1 MEEEEK
7 NSSDGD
13 YAFDVEATPELKAP
27 HQENDSSNVFQDL
40 TVDGDDEIAEPDKS
54 SCSSFAEEGDT
65 TESPQKEAVPEV
77 DDEDIDLD
85 QGQDQDPKKI
95 YGDTAPNTPSQLS
108 ETQATGAKQESEKN
122 GTPTKSDSHGKGQDT
137 DVFDTLSQDDAST
150 NRDATKTSS
159 RPAAVAQVEDS
170 SPESTARHEAEE
182 EDENSRIEH
191 VPGQQPS
198 NRTASERSL
207 SEKDE
212 ETPPDT
218 PQKKSPARASS
229 TSSSYC
235 SNTASN
241 TDPKEPTATSAVG
254 ESVSE
259 GQVQGPEN
267 GVATDK
273 KEDKNDDSGKR
284 GSILDKQI
292 PSASSSSRSK
302 ASSSVDAKN
311 PEVDTANKRE
321 TDPNENE
328 EASESGMRENGVS
341 NMKDDGSIAEETP
354 IAKVEEDA
362 KENGR
367 RESVLDKDVASS
379 ASSYSCEAP
388 ADDKAQDGTAAN
400 KTHSEDASEAQG
412 GQGERVS
419 NGNGGNEE
427 EARDRRESV
436 LDKEMPTD
444 SESDSSYT
452 SDSEASGEQTP
463 MSTQRTAAETVPVGV
478 VLPGDP
484 HHSEKVDE
492 PNKNDTTA
500 HNASRSSSPGSSISS
515 SSYTAPSHSPVPSS
529 QQESGQDLK
538 THDATPPSTAH
549 TQASRRCSIPESA
562 VKRAENKKSTNTP
575 SEPRPR
581 QVRSHSKSSEASSL
595 QQISRRGSNTSVPS
609 RMHRNLSGSKQRT
622 SSSSARKP
630 AKKPS
635 NYNRPLT
642 NPEARP
648 RHQMDCE
655 SGIIT
660 NAPVP
665 GTDVKQRTSVST
677 AGDGRSSLSA
687 RDKTNGVRH
696 QTKATDRK
704 QAWQTGGSPVDKQRF
719 IAQLKE
725 KNVSLHE
732 AVAVITAQLQE
743 LFNRPS
749 HEKAE
754 KARQKVSDRR
764 LKILEE
770 EIRVQQQANKA
781 LEKRCKEATKRD
793 KLEGKLS
800 HTEEAAEELKRL
812 NLKMKADQRDNEKK
826 LKLFADPDSVV
837 RAAYRG
843 FKEETKVLKTQVE
856 RMERQRQQA
865 LAHADFQHKRLKQ
878 LEKEDTYPDVSAA
891 DMKRA
896 ADLSQ
901 KAAALDDEQEALEYR
916 LAVLRRQKDTSKRF
930 AEVQKAA
937 EEKAE
942 VDFLKKEL
950 KDLRKELGLRTEHS
964 DASAAKARKRRS
976 VNAASSANDAQNG
989 SNSPARQNPL
999 SSDLPAVSAS
1009 RQSSP
1014 KEPTRHKLRSDAYTS
1029 KTGDK
1034 PPGLPPITETRGS
1047 SQDSSSKASNKSQ
1060 PKSRLFVAHEQRQSK
1075 KSEKPD
1081 DEVSTDDGYDDEAFE
1096 PSSSLPAQQQSS
1108 GNAGPH
1114 RGSGST
1120 HSTTADN
1127 KILPAHDALPP
1138 KKQSLLFA
1146 QEDDGLPPLK
1156 VYEASDSK
1164 PTRYLDEHDSEPGAS
1179 GAGIA
1184 SKPFSEGPKGVEN
1197 DETGHTASPNPY
1209 EKSLDTASQQQGLP
1223 KEADV
1228 PLWMRD
1234 DAPAAIVEPKTERGY
1249 QPVGGAGRP
1258 KRLSGSGAQGP
1269 LGPLGE
1275 VVTGGA
1281 RPAMRGRPTGM
1292 LGGPIAAVPTAKA
1305 EPSWL
1310 TEDSPRKIESVAAPA
1325 KPFRDVIHP
1334 PKAHGIAREL
1344 ASAPDD
1350 QLIGGKNELPLW
1362 LQ

>member
-159 RPAAVAQVEDS
+159 RPAAVA
-170 SPESTARHEAEE
+170 
-182 EDENSRIEH
+182 
-191 VPGQQPS
+191 
-198 NRTASERSL
+198 
-207 SEKDE
+207 
-212 ETPPDT
+212 
-218 PQKKSPARASS
+218 
-229 TSSSYC
+229 
-235 SNTASN
+235 
-241 TDPKEPTATSAVG
+241 
-254 ESVSE
+254 
-259 GQVQGPEN
+259 
-267 GVATDK
+267 
-273 KEDKNDDSGKR
+273 
-284 GSILDKQI
+284 QI

-484 HHSEKVDE
+484 HHSEK
-492 PNKNDTTA
+492 
-500 HNASRSSSPGSSISS
+500 
-515 SSYTAPSHSPVPSS
+515 
-529 QQESGQDLK
+529 
-538 THDATPPSTAH
+538 
-549 TQASRRCSIPESA
+549 
-562 VKRAENKKSTNTP
+562 
-575 SEPRPR
+575 
-581 QVRSHSKSSEASSL
+581 
-595 QQISRRGSNTSVPS
+595 
-609 RMHRNLSGSKQRT
+609 
-622 SSSSARKP
+622 
-630 AKKPS
+630 
-635 NYNRPLT
+635 
-642 NPEARP
+642 
-648 RHQMDCE
+648 
-655 SGIIT
+655 
-660 NAPVP
+660 
-665 GTDVKQRTSVST
+665 
-677 AGDGRSSLSA
+677 
-687 RDKTNGVRH
+687 
-696 QTKATDRK
+696 
-704 QAWQTGGSPVDKQRF
+704 AWQTGGSPVDKQRF

-976 VNAASSANDAQNG
+976 VNAAS
-989 SNSPARQNPL
+989 
-999 SSDLPAVSAS
+999 
-1009 RQSSP
+1009 
-1014 KEPTRHKLRSDAYTS
+1014 
-1029 KTGDK
+1029 
-1034 PPGLPPITETRGS
+1034 
-1047 SQDSSSKASNKSQ
+1047 KASNKSQ

-1156 VYEASDSK
+1156 VYE
-1164 PTRYLDEHDSEPGAS
+1164 
-1179 GAGIA
+1179 
-1184 SKPFSEGPKGVEN
+1184 
-1197 DETGHTASPNPY
+1197 
-1209 EKSLDTASQQQGLP
+1209 
-1223 KEADV
+1223 
-1228 PLWMRD
+1228 
-1234 DAPAAIVEPKTERGY
+1234 
-1249 QPVGGAGRP
+1249 
-1258 KRLSGSGAQGP
+1258 
-1269 LGPLGE
+1269 
-1275 VVTGGA
+1275 
-1281 RPAMRGRPTGM
+1281 
-1292 LGGPIAAVPTAKA
+1292 
-1305 EPSWL
+1305 
-1310 TEDSPRKIESVAAPA
+1310 
-1325 KPFRDVIHP
+1325 
-1334 PKAHGIAREL
+1334 
-1344 ASAPDD
+1344 
-1350 QLIGGKNELPLW
+1350 
-1362 LQ
+1362 